1 MLQAGHCRE
10 LGASIYE
17 LAHVANLAQDG
28 SSGLASSSHTY
39 FFSHPP
45 PLGNSPC
52 VTVDIKLCLCVT
64 PNPRLGCLTWVG
76 VYSL

>member
-39 FFSHPP
+39 FFCFVGFH
-45 PLGNSPC
+45 C
-52 VTVDIKLCLCVT
+52 VRWQRDGAV
-64 PNPRLGCLTWVG
+64 
-76 VYSL
+76 